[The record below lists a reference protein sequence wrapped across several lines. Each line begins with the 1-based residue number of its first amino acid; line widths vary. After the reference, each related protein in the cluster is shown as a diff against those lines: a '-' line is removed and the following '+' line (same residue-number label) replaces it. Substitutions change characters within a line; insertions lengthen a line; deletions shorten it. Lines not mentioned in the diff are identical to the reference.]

1 MALRSNTFRHV
12 PFQYISI
19 TIQSND
25 IQRNLSMPA
34 LPYSNILQH
43 VPTYSSIVHPNP
55 TPPQFDPMIS
65 SAACPTLLQPSPTQR
80 RKFTSSPLGQL
91 TCGYGWKGKGSQM
104 EWQEVP
110 RWAKDMQLTEGCVPT
125 THHPDDY
132 NALFH
137 WLVHHPDFLPDISD
151 PTCSKLIADLFHQFR
166 PMLIN
171 IIHFIPRQHG
181 IQHYPM
187 THKSISRR
195 FQPKPFSPT
204 LHSIQP

>member
-12 PFQYISI
+12 PFQYTSI
-19 TIQSND
+19 TIQSKD

-34 LPYSNILQH
+34 LPYSNVLQH

-65 SAACPTLLQPSPTQR
+65 SAACPTLLHPSPTQR

-91 TCGYGWKGKGSQM
+91 FYGYGWKVGGKM
-104 EWQEVP
+104 EWLEVP
-110 RWAKDMQLTEGCVPT
+110 QWAKDLVRDESCIPT

-137 WLVHHPDFLPDISD
+137 WLFNHWDFPPEI
-151 PTCSKLIADLFHQFR
+151 F
-166 PMLIN
+166 
-171 IIHFIPRQHG
+171 
-181 IQHYPM
+181 
-187 THKSISRR
+187 
-195 FQPKPFSPT
+195 
-204 LHSIQP
+204 